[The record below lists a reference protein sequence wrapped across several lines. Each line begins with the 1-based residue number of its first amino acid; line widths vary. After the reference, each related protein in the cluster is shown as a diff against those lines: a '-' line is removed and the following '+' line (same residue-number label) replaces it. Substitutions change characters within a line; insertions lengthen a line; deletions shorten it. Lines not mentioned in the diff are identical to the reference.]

1 MRKKNA
7 SIEFI
12 KTCYALALIKLMKE
26 KDYNNITIS
35 EICKEAGFGRTSYY
49 RYFTN
54 NKDELILFIS
64 KLKWGECKN
73 YNPEGAKKDEGK
85 LLLNHVYKN
94 KDLFVLLRKHN
105 LNALI
110 FEIFYD
116 NFGRQKNDNEILSY
130 GKAFFAGA
138 YFGVIYEW
146 IIEGCKDTPD
156 TIQVK
161 FDNGFKY
168 TIEQA
173 QKEKESSKNIV

>member
-1 MRKKNA
+1 MRKKNVSA
-7 SIEFI
+7 EFI

-54 NKDELILFIS
+54 NKDELILYIT
-64 KLKWGECKN
+64 KLRWIECKN
-73 YNPEGAKKDEGK
+73 NNPEEAKKDEGK
-85 LLLNHVYKN
+85 VLLNLVYKN
-94 KDLFVLLRKHN
+94 KDFFMLLRKHN

-110 FEIFYD
+110 FEIFYN
-116 NFGRQKNDNEILSY
+116 NFGRQENENEILSY

-146 IIEGCKDTPD
+146 IIQGCKDNPD
-156 TIQVK
+156 IIQTK
-161 FDNGFKY
+161 FVDGFKY
-168 TIEQA
+168 AIEQA
-173 QKEKESSKNIV
+173 QKEKNQ

>member
-1 MRKKNA
+1 MRKKNV
-7 SIEFI
+7 SMEFI

-64 KLKWGECKN
+64 KLKWLECKN
-73 YNPEGAKKDEGK
+73 NNPEEAKDEGK

-94 KDLFVLLRKHN
+94 KDFFVLLRKHY

-110 FEIFYD
+110 FKIFYD
-116 NFGRQKNDNEILSY
+116 NIGRQKDENEILSY

-146 IIEGCKDTPD
+146 IVEGCIDTPD
-156 TIQVK
+156 TIQTK
-161 FDNGFKY
+161 FVDGFKY
-168 TIEQA
+168 AIEQA
-173 QKEKESSKNIV
+173 QKEKNDIKK

>member
-1 MRKKNA
+1 MRKKNVSA
-7 SIEFI
+7 EFI

-54 NKDELILFIS
+54 NKDELILYIT
-64 KLKWGECKN
+64 KLRWIECKN
-73 YNPEGAKKDEGK
+73 NSPEEAKKDEGK
-85 LLLNHVYKN
+85 VLLNHVYKN
-94 KDLFVLLRKHN
+94 KDFFILLRKHN

-110 FEIFYD
+110 FEIFYN
-116 NFGRQKNDNEILSY
+116 NFGRQENENEILSY

-146 IIEGCKDTPD
+146 IIQGCKDNPD
-156 TIQVK
+156 IIQTK
-161 FDNGFKY
+161 FVDGFKY
-168 TIEQA
+168 AIEQA
-173 QKEKESSKNIV
+173 QKEKNQ

>member
-1 MRKKNA
+1 MRKKNVSA
-7 SIEFI
+7 EFI

-54 NKDELILFIS
+54 NKDELILYIT
-64 KLKWGECKN
+64 KLRWIECKN
-73 YNPEGAKKDEGK
+73 YNPEEAKKDEGK
-85 LLLNHVYKN
+85 VLLNHVYKN
-94 KDLFVLLRKHN
+94 KDFFMLLRKHN

-110 FEIFYD
+110 FEIFYN
-116 NFGRQKNDNEILSY
+116 NFGRQENENEILSY

-146 IIEGCKDTPD
+146 IIQGCKDNPD
-156 TIQVK
+156 IIQTK
-161 FDNGFKY
+161 FVDGFKY
-168 TIEQA
+168 AIEQA
-173 QKEKESSKNIV
+173 QKEKNQ